1 MLASHGS
8 MYRQR
13 QTAASRFIHHQ
24 VSHSRSILMVFLQ
37 KKKVT
42 SVEIAPLISEA
53 LRLFDLLSLLYY
65 GLVLSELFQ
74 GG

>member
-1 MLASHGS
+1 
-8 MYRQR
+8 
-13 QTAASRFIHHQ
+13 
-24 VSHSRSILMVFLQ
+24 MVFLQ

-53 LRLFDLLSLLYY
+53 LRLFDLLSSLYY